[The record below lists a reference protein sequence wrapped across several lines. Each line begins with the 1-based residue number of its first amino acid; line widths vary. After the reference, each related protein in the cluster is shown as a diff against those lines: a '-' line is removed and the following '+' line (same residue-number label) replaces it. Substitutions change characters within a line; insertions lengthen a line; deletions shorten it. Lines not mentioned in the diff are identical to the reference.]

1 MEGSRLIRKAP
12 LLKQFLKLVF
22 EVGGGDRPFGRVG
35 DGLFAEVVEGKGPG
49 RGEAAAPGLVQD
61 KPHQLQCYL
70 RVGLA
75 LLQGTSLRAPVY
87 REGRSFRGGRYD
99 AALW

>member
-1 MEGSRLIRKAP
+1 MRKAP
-12 LLKQFLKLVF
+12 LLEQFLELVF
-22 EVGGGDRPFGRVG
+22 EVGGGGRSFGRVG
-35 DGLFAEVVEGKGPG
+35 DGLFAEVVEGEGAG

-75 LLQGTSLRAPVY
+75 LLQSTSLQAPVY
-87 REGRSFRGGRYD
+87 REGRPDRGGRYR